1 MVRDS
6 VLRLLGWLDVFL
18 APPICPLC
26 RKETA
31 PPADVCSACRVALP
45 MLPERRCRWCGGA
58 NDSWLEICSECS
70 AGPPRPWFHG
80 VAAFSY
86 AAGVRVGVHQF
97 KYRGQCCWI
106 DFFSHSMA
114 EAWRAYGAPARPQLV
129 IPVPLHWRRRWQRGY
144 NQSALLAAG
153 VAECLHLPWQNVL
166 RRRVYTPRQAGLSR
180 HDRLRNLRGA
190 FAVCRQAQVKGL
202 SVLLVDDVFT
212 TGSTLAECSRALI
225 QAGVAEVNV
234 LTIARD

>member
-1 MVRDS
+1 
-6 VLRLLGWLDVFL
+6 
-18 APPICPLC
+18 
-26 RKETA
+26 
-31 PPADVCSACRVALP
+31 
-45 MLPERRCRWCGGA
+45 
-58 NDSWLEICSECS
+58 
-70 AGPPRPWFHG
+70 
-80 VAAFSY
+80 
-86 AAGVRVGVHQF
+86 
-97 KYRGQCCWI
+97 
-106 DFFSHSMA
+106 MA